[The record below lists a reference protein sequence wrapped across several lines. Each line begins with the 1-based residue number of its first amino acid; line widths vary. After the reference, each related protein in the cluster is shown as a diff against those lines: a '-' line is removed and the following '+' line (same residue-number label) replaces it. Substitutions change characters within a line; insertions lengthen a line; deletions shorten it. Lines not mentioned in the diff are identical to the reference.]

1 MRGSDQNYINI
12 ILIIL
17 KYPIGNK
24 ARIFVK
30 LLLVVSDFLF
40 KNLKIFYNYKQEN

>member
-17 KYPIGNK
+17 NINRKQGK
-24 ARIFVK
+24 IFVK
-30 LLLVVSDFLF
+30 LLLSG
-40 KNLKIFYNYKQEN
+40 E